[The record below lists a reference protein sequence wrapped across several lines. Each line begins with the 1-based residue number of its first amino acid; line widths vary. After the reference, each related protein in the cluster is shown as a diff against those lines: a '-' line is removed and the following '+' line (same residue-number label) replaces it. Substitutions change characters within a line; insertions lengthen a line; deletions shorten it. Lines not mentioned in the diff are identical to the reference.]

1 MLAGP
6 ERAAVAPPRARPQLT
21 LARFRLLEAMLRADG
36 YGEMIAW
43 SEGLR
48 PPRDCRAF
56 AKECVYV
63 ICNSG
68 MRVGIATAIYWK
80 CLRALARGQSAASVF
95 GHPGKAAAIDHIWTN
110 RRILF
115 EAYRIAENKL
125 AYCQT
130 LPFVG
135 PVTRHHLAKN
145 LGLNTVKP
153 DVHLA
158 RLAKAERETPWEL
171 CARLAAPTGYRE
183 ATIDT
188 ILWRA
193 CADGYL
199 DSAAFV
205 AGRWDEALNQ
215 LELERHRLQTQPFSD
230 GSSQAD
236 QIVIGKPK
244 ES

>member
-6 ERAAVAPPRARPQLT
+6 EHAAVAPPRARPQLT

-43 SEGLR
+43 SEGLQ

-63 ICNSG
+63 IYNSG

-115 EAYRIAENKL
+115 EAYRIAREQAGL
-125 AYCQT
+125 
-130 LPFVG
+130 LPDAAVRRAG
-135 PVTRHHLAKN
+135 TRHHLAKN

-158 RLAKAERETPWEL
+158 RLARAEREAPWEL
-171 CARLAAPTGYRE
+171 CARFAAPTGYRE

-205 AGRWDEALNQ
+205 TGRWDEALNQ
-215 LELERHRLQTQPFSD
+215 LELERHRLRTQPFSD

-236 QIVIGKPK
+236 QIVIDKPK